1 MGLVVF
7 IVVAVLALLGMGI
20 GLWLALR
27 RSRGGRES
35 VHVAVDAM
43 TDSAREVEEA
53 ARRSRSSR
61 RDEN

>member
-1 MGLVVF
+1 MGLVVL
-7 IVVAVLALLGMGI
+7 IVVVVLALLGMGI

-27 RSRGGRES
+27 SSRGGRES
-35 VHVAVDAM
+35 VDAAVDAM

-53 ARRSRSSR
+53 ARQPRSSR